1 MILTKSGMLSPFIA
15 VMSGLRTTNRERP
28 HLIQCIKNV
37 IIDAIKQTRSATYA
51 ILVRFR
57 LDRICY
63 YTLLNIFIDIT
74 AAHLE

>member
-1 MILTKSGMLSPFIA
+1 MILTKSGSPFIA
-15 VMSGLRTTNRERP
+15 VTSGLRTPYRKRT

-37 IIDAIKQTRSATYA
+37 IIDVIKSTRSATYA

-63 YTLLNIFIDIT
+63 YTLLNIFIDIKT
-74 AAHLE
+74 VYLE